1 MENNS
6 IGLRIKEL
14 RHRLGLTQTDLA
26 KLIGVSKQNLYK
38 YENGIITNIPS
49 DKIEAIAHVLHTTP
63 AFLMGWTPTVDFEI
77 TDPPAFIQTSGD
89 RKETL
94 ANKLY
99 ESYLK
104 ASPEIQQAVD
114 LLLKADKQD

>member
-1 MENNS
+1 MTVGE
-6 IGLRIKEL
+6 RIRQRRIEL
-14 RHRLGLTQTDLA
+14 NLTQEELGKRLGYGKSAICRVEKEGNNITTDRISKFA
-26 KLIGVSKQNLYK
+26 KALECSPGY
-38 YENGIITNIPS
+38 
-49 DKIEAIAHVLHTTP
+49 
-63 AFLMGWTPTVDFEI
+63 LMGWTSTVDFEI